1 MAAGALQCTR
11 FQVLSLATG
20 LPYTLRTVIMTAV
33 TKEPLLNQKD
43 QGRALK
49 ILVGDDQPDI
59 LEALRLLLKG
69 AGYQNVLVD
78 SPQALL
84 RAARSEPFDLIL
96 MDLNYARDTTS
107 GEEGLDLLSSLEA
120 QSNAPPVIVM
130 TAWSNVDLAVE
141 AMRRGACDFVQKPWD
156 NARLLGAI
164 RKQAVEASARIKAD
178 RRVKTELEIAHN
190 VQQKL
195 FPQETRQ
202 FPSIDY
208 AGRCV
213 PAREVS
219 GDYYDFLEAGEGG
232 LGFIVGDVSGK
243 GIGAALLMANLQAC
257 FRSQPQEAL
266 QHPAVMLRSVN
277 KLFYESTPP
286 EHFATL
292 FFAHYDD
299 GQRRLRYANCG
310 HPPPI
315 LMRADGS
322 VEPLSATGTVLGVFS
337 SWTSEERTIDLK
349 TGDTLVIFSDGV
361 TEAGIED
368 DAEFGEDGLLS
379 VIHANR
385 GGSAETLVN
394 QIVDAV
400 AGNKADDVTVVAIRV
415 N

>member
-1 MAAGALQCTR
+1 M
-11 FQVLSLATG
+11 LARANVRAFKC
-20 LPYTLRTVIMTAV
+20 LVWQPACPTLIEPAIMTAV
-33 TKEPLLNQKD
+33 IQEPLLHPQD
-43 QGRALK
+43 QGRGLR

-120 QSNAPPVIVM
+120 QSNAAPIIVM

-164 RKQAVEASARIKAD
+164 RKQAAGASARIKAD

-195 FPQETRQ
+195 FPGQTRQ
-202 FPSIDY
+202 LASIDY
-208 AGRCV
+208 YGRCV

-219 GDYYDFLEAGEGG
+219 GDYYDFLDVGEGG
-232 LGFIVGDVSGK
+232 LGFVVADVSGK

-257 FRSQPQEAL
+257 FRSQAQEAL
-266 QHPAVMLRSVN
+266 QHPATMLRSVN

-299 GQRRLRYANCG
+299 RERRLRYANCG
-310 HPPPI
+310 HLPPI
-315 LMRADGS
+315 LVRADGS
-322 VEPLSATGTVLGVFS
+322 VERLSSTATVLGVFS
-337 SWTSEERTIDLK
+337 IWASEEKTVDLK

-361 TEAGIED
+361 TEAGIES

-379 VIHANR
+379 VIQANPAA
-385 GGSAETLVN
+385 GAEALVN
-394 QIVDAV
+394 HIVDAV
-400 AGNKADDVTVVAIRV
+400 AGEKADDVTVVAIRV

>member
-1 MAAGALQCTR
+1 
-11 FQVLSLATG
+11 
-20 LPYTLRTVIMTAV
+20 MTAV
-33 TKEPLLNQKD
+33 TKDPLLDQQD
-43 QGRALK
+43 QGHGLRV
-49 ILVGDDQPDI
+49 LVGDDQPDI

-84 RAARSEPFDLIL
+84 RAAQAEPFDLIL

-120 QSNAPPVIVM
+120 QSNAAPVIVM

-195 FPQETRQ
+195 FPNQTRQ
-202 FPSIDY
+202 LASIDY

-219 GDYYDFLEAGEGG
+219 GDYYDFLDVGEGG
-232 LGFIVGDVSGK
+232 LGFVVGDVSGK

-257 FRSQPQEAL
+257 FRSQAKEAL
-266 QHPAVMLRSVN
+266 RHPAAMLSSVN

-299 GQRRLRYANCG
+299 RERRLRYANCG
-310 HPPPI
+310 HLPPI
-315 LMRADGS
+315 LLRADGS
-322 VEPLSATGTVLGVFS
+322 VERLSSTATVLGVFS
-337 SWTSEERTIDLK
+337 AWTSEEKVVDLK

-361 TEAGIED
+361 TEAGIESD
-368 DAEFGEDGLLS
+368 TEFGDDGLLS
-379 VIHANR
+379 VMRANR
-385 GGSAETLVN
+385 FVTAETLAN
-394 QIVDAV
+394 HIVDAV
-400 AGNKADDVTVVAIRV
+400 AGEKQDDVTVVAVRV

>member
-1 MAAGALQCTR
+1 MAHANVRAFMCLVWQPAC
-11 FQVLSLATG
+11 
-20 LPYTLRTVIMTAV
+20 PTLFETAIMTAV
-33 TKEPLLNQKD
+33 TQDALLHQPD
-43 QGRALK
+43 QGRGLR

-120 QSNAPPVIVM
+120 QSNAAPIIVM

-164 RKQAVEASARIKAD
+164 RKQAAEASARIKAD

-195 FPQETRQ
+195 FPGQTRQ
-202 FPSIDY
+202 LASIDY
-208 AGRCV
+208 YGRCV

-219 GDYYDFLEAGEGG
+219 GDYYDFLDVGEGG
-232 LGFIVGDVSGK
+232 LGFVVADVSGK

-257 FRSQPQEAL
+257 FRSQAQEAL
-266 QHPAVMLRSVN
+266 QHPATMLRSVN

-299 GQRRLRYANCG
+299 RERRLRYANCG
-310 HPPPI
+310 HLPPI
-315 LMRADGS
+315 LVRADGS
-322 VEPLSATGTVLGVFS
+322 VERLSSTATVLGVFS
-337 SWTSEERTIDLK
+337 IWGSEEKSVDLK

-361 TEAGIED
+361 TEAGIEN

-379 VIHANR
+379 VIQANPAA
-385 GGSAETLVN
+385 GAEALVN

-400 AGNKADDVTVVAIRV
+400 AGEKADDVTVVAIRV

>member
-1 MAAGALQCTR
+1 MIAETH
-11 FQVLSLATG
+11 
-20 LPYTLRTVIMTAV
+20 
-33 TKEPLLNQKD
+33 EPLLED
-43 QGRALK
+43 QEGGRSLR
-49 ILVGDDQPDI
+49 ILVGDDQPDV

-120 QSNAPPVIVM
+120 QDNSAPVIVM

-141 AMRRGACDFVQKPWD
+141 AMRRGACDFDQKPWD

-178 RRVKTELEIAHN
+178 RRVKSELEIAHN

-195 FPQETRQ
+195 FPHQTRQ
-202 FPSIDY
+202 FAGIDY
-208 AGRCV
+208 AGRCE

-232 LGFIVGDVSGK
+232 LALVLGDVSGK
-243 GIGAALLMANLQAC
+243 SIGAALLMANLQAC
-257 FRSQPQEAL
+257 FRSQPADAL
-266 QHPAVMLRSVN
+266 QHPAAMLRSVN
-277 KLFYESTPP
+277 KLFCESTPP
-286 EHFATL
+286 EQFATL

-299 GQRRLRYANCG
+299 RERTLRYANCG
-310 HPPPI
+310 HLPPI
-315 LMRADGS
+315 LMHTEGA
-322 VEPLSATGTVLGVFS
+322 VERLSPTATVLGVFS
-337 SWTSEERTIDLK
+337 NWTSEEKTVHLK
-349 TGDTLVIFSDGV
+349 PGDTLVIFSDGV
-361 TEAGIED
+361 TEAGIESE
-368 DAEFGEDGLLS
+368 AEFGEDGLLS
-379 VIHANR
+379 VMRANA
-385 GGSAETLVN
+385 GADAETLVN
-394 QIVDAV
+394 KIVDAV
-400 AGNKADDVTVVAIRV
+400 AGEKQDDVTVVVVRV

>member
-1 MAAGALQCTR
+1 
-11 FQVLSLATG
+11 
-20 LPYTLRTVIMTAV
+20 MTAV
-33 TKEPLLNQKD
+33 THDPLLRD
-43 QGRALK
+43 QDEGRRLR
-49 ILVGDDQPDI
+49 ILVGDDQPDV

-84 RAARSEPFDLIL
+84 RAARAERFDLIL

-120 QSNAPPVIVM
+120 QDNSAPVIVM

-156 NARLLGAI
+156 NARLLAAI

-178 RRVKTELEIAHN
+178 RRVKSELEIAHN

-195 FPQETRQ
+195 FPHQTREL
-202 FPSIDY
+202 PSIDY

-232 LGFIVGDVSGK
+232 LGFVLADVSGK

-257 FRSQPQEAL
+257 FRSQPVDAL
-266 QHPAVMLRSVN
+266 QHPAAMLRSVN
-277 KLFYESTPP
+277 KLFYESTPA

-292 FFAHYDD
+292 FFAHYSDRE
-299 GQRRLRYANCG
+299 RRLRYANCG

-315 LMRADGS
+315 LLRADGA
-322 VEPLSATGTVLGVFS
+322 VEHLSSTATVLGVFS
-337 SWTSEERTIDLK
+337 QWASEENVVDLK
-349 TGDTLVIFSDGV
+349 AGDTLVIFSDGV
-361 TEAGIED
+361 TEAGIEN
-368 DAEFGEDGLLS
+368 DAEFGEDGLLT
-379 VIHANR
+379 VIQANR
-385 GGSAETLVN
+385 DADTEMLVN
-394 QIVDAV
+394 HIVDAV
-400 AGNKADDVTVVAIRV
+400 AGEQRDDVTVVAIKV

>member
-1 MAAGALQCTR
+1 
-11 FQVLSLATG
+11 
-20 LPYTLRTVIMTAV
+20 MTAV
-33 TKEPLLNQKD
+33 TNDPLLRQ
-43 QGRALK
+43 QEEGRGLR

-84 RAARSEPFDLIL
+84 RAARAEPFDLIL

-107 GEEGLDLLSSLEA
+107 GEEGLDLLSNLEA
-120 QSNAPPVIVM
+120 QDNAAPVIVM

-178 RRVKTELEIAHN
+178 RRVKSELEIAHN

-195 FPQETRQ
+195 FPHQTRQ
-202 FPSIDY
+202 LASIDY

-219 GDYYDFLEAGEGG
+219 GDYYDFLDVGEGG
-232 LGFIVGDVSGK
+232 LGFVLADVSGK

-257 FRSQPQEAL
+257 FRSQPQDAL
-266 QHPAVMLRSVN
+266 QHPAALLRSVN

-286 EHFATL
+286 ETFATL

-299 GQRRLRYANCG
+299 RERRLRYANCG

-315 LMRADGS
+315 LVRADGA
-322 VEPLSATGTVLGVFS
+322 VERLSSTATVLGVFS
-337 SWTSEERTIDLK
+337 TWTSEEKTVQLK
-349 TGDTLVIFSDGV
+349 PGDTLVIFSDGV
-361 TEAGIED
+361 TEAGIESG
-368 DAEFGEDGLLS
+368 AEFGEDGLLS
-379 VIHANR
+379 LMRANA
-385 GGSAETLVN
+385 GTPAETLVN

-400 AGNKADDVTVVAIRV
+400 AGEKHDDVTVVVVRV
-415 N
+415 I

>member
-1 MAAGALQCTR
+1 
-11 FQVLSLATG
+11 
-20 LPYTLRTVIMTAV
+20 MTAV
-33 TKEPLLNQKD
+33 TNDRLHQEHGE
-43 QGRALK
+43 GRSLR
-49 ILVGDDQPDI
+49 ILVGDDQQDV

-84 RAARSEPFDLIL
+84 RAARTEPFDLIL

-120 QSNAPPVIVM
+120 QDNSAPVIVM

-178 RRVKTELEIAHN
+178 RRVKSELEIAHN

-195 FPQETRQ
+195 FPNKTRQ
-202 FPSIDY
+202 FAGIDY
-208 AGRCV
+208 FGRCV

-219 GDYYDFLEAGEGG
+219 GDYYDFLDAGEGCLG
-232 LGFIVGDVSGK
+232 LVLADVSGK

-257 FRSQPQEAL
+257 FRSQPQDTL
-266 QHPAVMLRSVN
+266 QHPALMLRSVN
-277 KLFYESTPP
+277 KLFYESTPA

-299 GQRRLRYANCG
+299 RERLLRYANCG
-310 HPPPI
+310 HLPA
-315 LMRADGS
+315 LLVRSDGA
-322 VEPLSATGTVLGVFS
+322 VERLSSTATVLGVFS
-337 SWTSEERTIDLK
+337 IWASEERTVELQ
-349 TGDTLVIFSDGV
+349 TGDKLVMFSDGV
-361 TEAGIED
+361 TEAGVESD
-368 DAEFGEDGLLS
+368 DEFGEDGLLS
-379 VIHANR
+379 VIRANADAD
-385 GGSAETLVN
+385 AETLVN
-394 QIVDAV
+394 QIINAV
-400 AGNKADDVTVVAIRV
+400 AGEKQDDVTVIAVRV